1 MRKNVLYYKMLN
13 YAHYKNPCKEAFY
26 LKYWR
31 GYLIALILGAFS
43 WALTQFAA
51 AHSRLM
57 DMIYPYVTRVVQTSL
72 AEWSGSVNYCVWQA
86 LLLFGILLLLASVVL
101 MVALRWNPVQW
112 FGWVLAVVMLANLV
126 GTTLYGLNDQTGSI
140 AEDVRF
146 ENTEFTVNS
155 LEEATTYYLGKA
167 NELSGMVFR
176 DKNGIMKKQSFAD
189 QAVQAAD
196 GFHNLVY
203 VQHYAVFAGSTLP
216 VKKLEWSGYY
226 TGRGITGKT
235 VGYTGEAAVNPQVP
249 AMGMPF
255 AMCKEMSKRMSISRD
270 SDANFAA
277 YMACVANSDSA
288 FQYSGYLMAF
298 RFCYN
303 ALKAENSSAGRAALR
318 RVENQ
323 ISPKVAADLKV
334 YNRFVDSNAVSKGTV
349 SLLVN
354 WHIETVILPIQQ
366 EQEQANKVIIFD
378 PLDEEDPRLKDMLEP
393 AK

>member
-1 MRKNVLYYKMLN
+1 
-13 YAHYKNPCKEAFY
+13 
-26 LKYWR
+26 
-31 GYLIALILGAFS
+31 
-43 WALTQFAA
+43 
-51 AHSRLM
+51 
-57 DMIYPYVTRVVQTSL
+57 
-72 AEWSGSVNYCVWQA
+72 
-86 LLLFGILLLLASVVL
+86 
-101 MVALRWNPVQW
+101 
-112 FGWVLAVVMLANLV
+112 
-126 GTTLYGLNDQTGSI
+126 
-140 AEDVRF
+140 
-146 ENTEFTVNS
+146 
-155 LEEATTYYLGKA
+155 
-167 NELSGMVFR
+167 
-176 DKNGIMKKQSFAD
+176 
-189 QAVQAAD
+189 
-196 GFHNLVY
+196 
-203 VQHYAVFAGSTLP
+203 
-216 VKKLEWSGYY
+216 
-226 TGRGITGKT
+226 
-235 VGYTGEAAVNPQVP
+235 
-249 AMGMPF
+249 
-255 AMCKEMSKRMSISRD
+255 MCKEMSKRMSISRD